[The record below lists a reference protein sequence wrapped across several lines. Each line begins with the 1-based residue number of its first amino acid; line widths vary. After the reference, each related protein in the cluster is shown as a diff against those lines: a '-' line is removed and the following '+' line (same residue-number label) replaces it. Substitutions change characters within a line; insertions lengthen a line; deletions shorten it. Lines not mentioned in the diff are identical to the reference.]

1 MGEGFMKNTKIT
13 ILLLCLV
20 LLLPQGV
27 LGAGGRPPVASNRN
41 VVIVL
46 NGKKQDIP
54 KDLGVPYLDKKTQR
68 TMIPIRY
75 IGEALGLEVAYIPEN
90 KEGYHAFLLGNDEF
104 AVGMP
109 IGAPFAVYVRGAEE
123 KVIDLD
129 GGAYIYNGRSYAPLR
144 FISEVMGYKVTWT
157 RDEKKNTDQVTIQ
170 AGAGERKTKAVSL

>member
-75 IGEALGLEVAYIPEN
+75 LSGNLGFVAEPYYN
-90 KEGYHAFLLGNDEF
+90 A
-104 AVGMP
+104 
-109 IGAPFAVYVRGAEE
+109 
-123 KVIDLD
+123 D
-129 GGAYIYNGRSYAPLR
+129 G
-144 FISEVMGYKVTWT
+144 TT
-157 RDEKKNTDQVTIQ
+157 
-170 AGAGERKTKAVSL
+170 AGVVFKAV